1 MKLNCEIIRDLLPL
15 YSDKVCSEESKAAVE
30 EHLKECEPCREE
42 LKAIDDN
49 KPASLLKLDSEALI
63 IGKYRRILLKKLL
76 FFAVC
81 AVILPSLTEAI
92 ADLNGDNQ
100 NMIFIITAV
109 SLLFYV
115 YIPAVVQ
122 KKRDLWITVSS
133 VIAPVVII
141 LYTGLLRDVWNFID
155 NYKECGNIVF
165 LGLTLSAVSVLL
177 YVAMAV
183 IMFFVNRKKEIL
195 KPFQYR
201 STAFKIMIIIT
212 VILYY
217 HSYMNP
223 LTSMST
229 GGIEDFYFSIIC
241 ITFILVY
248 LWLGFTVFI
257 FCKSNIF
264 IKLGL
269 YSVILGFFVSTWD
282 TFIHFVR
289 FIKYDK
295 FIKYIN
301 PYEDYSFMDIN
312 DIEAF
317 WKADFFH
324 PTTHNSSSNTY
335 LAILLISLI
344 TAGIFICIGIARNR
358 KSKKQKN
365 T

>member
-15 YSDKVCSEESKAAVE
+15 YSDNVCSEESKAVVD

-42 LKAIDDN
+42 LKAISDN
-49 KPASLLKLDSEALI
+49 KPAALLKLDSEALI

-81 AVILPSLTEAI
+81 AVIIPLLTAAI
-92 ADLNGDNQ
+92 AYWYGDNQ
-100 NMIFIITAV
+100 NMIFIITAA

-122 KKRDLWITVSS
+122 KKRDLWITASS
-133 VIAPVVII
+133 VIAPVVT
-141 LYTGLLRDVWNFID
+141 LFCTDLLGDMWRFISY
-155 NYKECGNIVF
+155 YKEDGDIAVILPIASISVF
-165 LGLTLSAVSVLL
+165 ILI

-201 STAFKIMIIIT
+201 STAFKTMIIIT

-217 HSYMNP
+217 HSYMFT
-223 LTSMST
+223 LTSMVT
-229 GGIEDFYFSIIC
+229 GGIEDIYVSVTRM
-241 ITFILVY
+241 TFNLVY
-248 LWLGFTVFI
+248 LWLGFTVFR
-257 FCKSNIF
+257 FCKGNIF

-269 YSVILGFFVSTWD
+269 YSVILGFFVSTWN
-282 TFIHFVR
+282 TFTDFVS
-289 FIKYDK
+289 FYFYNKSL
-295 FIKYIN
+295 IN
-301 PYEDYSFMDIN
+301 ENYSLSN
-312 DIEAF
+312 TKNIEAF

-324 PTTHNSSSNTY
+324 PSTQNSSSNTY

-344 TAGIFICIGIARNR
+344 TAGIFIGIGIARNR
-358 KSKKQKN
+358 KLKKQNK